1 MGLPGSGKTTLAKA
15 LKQKLDYCYHL
26 NADEVRKKYDDW
38 DFSEDGRIRQSERMS
53 NLADSYLK
61 SYKYCVS
68 PEGNGIDCYRTWEA
82 LYMKTIPICKRS
94 ILVEEFAKTFPI
106 YIVDDWKDLDVK
118 DLEKQLEKA
127 LDDIEELKDSNREMK
142 YTNGTH

>member
-15 LKQKLDYCYHL
+15 LKQKLDHCYHL

-61 SYKYCVS
+61 TYKYCVS
-68 PEGNGIDCYRTWEA
+68 DFVCPTADTLKIFNADYVI
-82 LYMKTIPICKRS
+82 YMNTIKKSR
-94 ILVEEFAKTFPI
+94 
-106 YIVDDWKDLDVK
+106 YDDTNKMFQRPNFNFEVKVK
-118 DLEKQLEKA
+118 DAEMYSFLIKQ
-127 LDDIEELKDSNREMK
+127 DII
-142 YTNGTH
+142 T